1 MIKFRLS
8 VYYFWLQAHRRSLS
22 RAHREARYPNLT
34 SIELFLYQ
42 DKRTKKIRCDFFR
55 SSALAERRRRTF
67 STLNLMVFATFFAGL
82 REPQSP
88 KKSRVCSQR
97 VISTFKT
104 MICEQN
110 RNSVP
115 FGDFYISVSR
125 LRSIHLKGIERSR
138 EARYPNLTSIELFL
152 YQDKRTILKK
162 TYINKKSPKDWGFF
176 ILRKNSNFEELSA
189 PLR

>member
-1 MIKFRLS
+1 MR
-8 VYYFWLQAHRRSLS
+8 
-22 RAHREARYPNLT
+22 
-34 SIELFLYQ
+34 
-42 DKRTKKIRCDFFR
+42 KRTLKFISTGYRPP
-55 SSALAERRRRTF
+55 RRTF
-67 STLNLMVFATFFAGL
+67 SALNLMVFATFFAGL

-97 VISTFKT
+97 VMSICKT

-125 LRSIHLKGIERSR
+125 SAAADSIHLKGIERSR

-162 TYINKKSPKDWGFF
+162 STINKKSPKDWGFF
-176 ILRKNSNFEELSA
+176 IVRKNSNFEELSA
-189 PLR
+189 QIR